1 MITKENL
8 KIYVEAHILA
18 QYDTSSQLREQHD
31 LEMIYNKE
39 GKKIKATREELLQYW
54 KLRLEPIKLKEV
66 KINE

>member
-8 KIYVEAHILA
+8 KIYVEANILA

-39 GKKIKATREELLQYW
+39 GKKIKSTREEILKYW
-54 KLRLEPIKLKEV
+54 SDILTKDRELKEV
-66 KINE
+66 KIE

>member
-8 KIYVEAHILA
+8 KIYVEANILA

-39 GKKIKATREELLQYW
+39 GKKIKSTREEILQYW
-54 KLRLEPIKLKEV
+54 KEVLKPTKLKE
-66 KINE
+66 IE